1 MPKIVKSKLLGG
13 LEVIMKLLVLSHILR
28 IHGYVIVLYM
38 IFMEIMVAVTVGV
51 HGVYVLIIMTGK
63 LV

>member
-1 MPKIVKSKLLGG
+1 
-13 LEVIMKLLVLSHILR
+13 MKLLVLSHILR